1 MAKNWVV
8 VANTTEAKIFTLAP
22 PARRLRDPEEIQY
35 SAEELPPSQLVEL
48 EALEHPAGRLK
59 PQSIDADRPGRSFE
73 TAGKKRHA
81 MSREV
86 DPKKQEAIA
95 FAKQVAERLESAR
108 LQGEVDR
115 LILVAAPEFLGLL
128 RDHLKTE
135 LQRLIEEEFSLDL
148 VQMKPHEIRA
158 HLPETLFGVPAT
170 K

>member
-1 MAKNWVV
+1 
-8 VANTTEAKIFTLAP
+8 
-22 PARRLRDPEEIQY
+22 
-35 SAEELPPSQLVEL
+35 
-48 EALEHPAGRLK
+48 
-59 PQSIDADRPGRSFE
+59 
-73 TAGKKRHA
+73 

-115 LILVAAPEFLGLL
+115 LILVAAPEFFGLL
-128 RDHLKTE
+128 RDHLKAE